1 MGINLSAKGKYLKSK
16 GEDYKRIQTIKRT
29 LLRKIKLKETK
40 NLKEEMKKLKQQLIT
55 VVRERDEALKKVR
68 FLTDHMNSLYCPP
81 QKKIKL

>member
-40 NLKEEMKKLKQQLIT
+40 NLKQQLIT